1 MSHRNLQLSVTLS
14 AVAVLSACAS
24 MPQQQPGG
32 DLPARARYM
41 AYAGPPIDHFNWMG
55 RIDGWEA
62 LSDDELLVFVGSNGA
77 YYLKVWSPCGA
88 RGGLRWVNGIELTRS
103 ITGSVYARLDSVQ
116 TDGVNCPI
124 SEIRPVDYKKMKQDA
139 RARHNA
145 QTAGTP
151 PAQAA
156 PQ

>member
-1 MSHRNLQLSVTLS
+1 VALS
-14 AVAVLSACAS
+14 AVTVLTACAG

-41 AYAGPPIDHFNWMG
+41 AYAGAPIDHFNWMG

-62 LSDDELLVFVGSNGA
+62 LSDDELLVFVGANGA

-103 ITGSVYARLDSVQ
+103 ITGSVYARLDSVR

-139 RARHNA
+139 RERHNA
-145 QTAGTP
+145 PTAGTVPTPP